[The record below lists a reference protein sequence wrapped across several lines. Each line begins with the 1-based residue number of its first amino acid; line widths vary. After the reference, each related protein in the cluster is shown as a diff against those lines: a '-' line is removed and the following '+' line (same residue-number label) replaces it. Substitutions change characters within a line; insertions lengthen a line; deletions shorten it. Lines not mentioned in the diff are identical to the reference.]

1 MISGNYCF
9 GKNKVDLSKQI
20 ESQGLDFKN
29 IYNKTGIKYIYRTS
43 KEETTLT
50 LSIKAAKKTLKG
62 IKEKVSGL
70 IFITQSPH
78 SLIPS
83 SGSILHRELGLDEE
97 CFVLDIIQGCSGFPY
112 ALSVASNL
120 IKTKQLK
127 NCLIVSSETYT
138 KYIDKKNKNCYPL
151 FSDAAAAIFFSK
163 SNTPSLLSSYFLT
176 DGSGAKNL
184 MLNDKKKLFMHG
196 ANVFTFTAEKVPQ
209 ATYIL
214 LKKAKLRIED
224 ISLFVYHQASK
235 VVLSVVKDKLKIPE
249 EKFLFDIKDYGN
261 TVSSSIPIALIRSKN
276 KITKN
281 KPILIMGFGVG
292 YSLCGGIYK
301 FD

>member
-1 MISGNYCF
+1 MIKGNYCF
-9 GKNKVDLSKQI
+9 GKNKVNLSKEI
-20 ESQGLDFKN
+20 KSQGLDFKN
-29 IYNKTGIKYIYRTS
+29 IYNKTGIKYIYKTS

-50 LSIKAAKKTLKG
+50 LSIKAAKKTLVN
-62 IKEKVSGL
+62 IKEKVCSL
-70 IFITQSPH
+70 IFVTQSPH

-83 SGSILHRELGLDEE
+83 SGSILHRELGLDKE

-112 ALSVASNL
+112 ALSIASNL

-127 NCLIVSSETYT
+127 NCLIISAETYT

-151 FSDAAAAIFFSK
+151 FSDAAAAIFINK
-163 SNTPSLLSSYFLT
+163 NTTPTLLSSYFLT
-176 DGSGAKNL
+176 DGLGEKNL
-184 MLNDKKKLFMHG
+184 MVNNKKKSFMHG

-209 ATYIL
+209 ATNIL
-214 LKKAKLRIED
+214 LKRAKLKIED

-235 VVLSVVKDKLKIPE
+235 VVLSVVKEKLKIPE
-249 EKFLFDIKDYGN
+249 EKFLFDIKNYGN

-276 KITKN
+276 KIIKN
-281 KPILIMGFGVG
+281 KPVLIMGFGVG